1 MKQTLITAI
10 AKMLAIL
17 FVVLAFSPNEET
29 VYANSFQVSPIRIN
43 LVPSESSTLLTI
55 QNEAKEQLRVQVSV
69 SAWDENTSGAMVLT
83 PTEEIIF
90 YPTLLTLNPGDQRN
104 VRVGTKSSV
113 VDKEKSY
120 RIFIEELPSQ
130 LKLTT
135 TGVRLL
141 TRMSVPIFIRPAKAE
156 ARPRIEQMV
165 LRAPEFSF
173 ELKNIGNAHFQPRQ
187 IVVRGT
193 GASGEIVLERKI
205 PGWYVLAG
213 ATRHYQIDVP
223 KGDCVKIN
231 DLSVELDFEGNSV
244 KERFMPPPNACIR

>member
-1 MKQTLITAI
+1 MENVIKLLTIVLIVLTLT
-10 AKMLAIL
+10 KG
-17 FVVLAFSPNEET
+17 NE

-43 LVPSESSTLLTI
+43 LAPNESSILLTVR
-55 QNEAKEQLRVQVSV
+55 NEANDRLRLQVSV
-69 SAWDENTSGAMVLT
+69 SAWDESKSGDMVLI

-104 VRVGTKSSV
+104 VRVGTKNAV
-113 VDKEKSY
+113 VAEEKSF

-141 TRMSVPIFIRPAKAE
+141 TRMSVPIFIQPAKSE
-156 ARPRIEQMV
+156 ARPRIEQMA

-173 ELKNIGNAHFQPRQ
+173 ELKNNGNVHFQPRQ
-187 IVVRGT
+187 ILVK
-193 GASGEIVLERKI
+193 GAGANGETVLERKI

-213 ATRHYQIDVP
+213 GTRHYHVDVP
-223 KGDCVKIN
+223 KGDCAKIN
-231 DLSVELDFEGNSV
+231 DLIVELDFEGKSV
-244 KERFMPPPNACIR
+244 KERFTPPPDACNR

>member
-1 MKQTLITAI
+1 MRPPWITATP
-10 AKMLAIL
+10 KLLAIF
-17 FVVLAFSPNEET
+17 FVVLTFPHEKT

-43 LVPSESSTLLTI
+43 LAPNESSTLLSVR
-55 QNEAKEQLRVQVSV
+55 NEAKDRLRVQVSV
-69 SAWDENTSGAMVLT
+69 SAWDENNSGAMILT

-90 YPTLLTLNPGDQRN
+90 YPTLLTLNPGEQRN
-104 VRVGTKSSV
+104 IRVGTKNAV

-130 LKLTT
+130 VKSTS

-141 TRMSVPIFIRPAKAE
+141 TRMSVPIFIRPAKTE

-173 ELKNIGNAHFQPRQ
+173 ELKNSGNAHFQPRQ
-187 IVVRGT
+187 IVVRGA
-193 GASGEIVLERKI
+193 GANGETVLERKI

-213 ATRHYQIDVP
+213 GTRHYQIDVP

-244 KERFMPPPNACIR
+244 KERFVPSPNACTR